1 MLSEAIEF
9 LPLPSHKNLDTEN
22 KMFTGIVQGTANIVR
37 IIEKENFRTHVI
49 KLEEDLVSDLKTGAS
64 IAHNGCC
71 LTVTEINGQEISF
84 DLMQETL
91 QVTNLGDLKLG
102 SSVNIERAACF
113 GDEIGGHQMSGHI
126 LFTAQVTDVIKTDNN
141 CQIWFE
147 IPQQFKKYVFSKG
160 YIGIDGISLTIGDV
174 KETKFN
180 VNLIPETLQR
190 TNIATREPGDRINI
204 EIDPQTQ
211 AIVETV
217 ERVLASRI
225 AE

>member
-1 MLSEAIEF
+1 
-9 LPLPSHKNLDTEN
+9 
-22 KMFTGIVQGTANIVR
+22 MFTGIVQGTAPVVK
-37 IIEKENFRTHVI
+37 IIEKENFRTHI
-49 KLEEDLVSDLKTGAS
+49 IELDEPLLEGLQTGAS

-71 LTVTEINGQEISF
+71 LTVTEIKGNLISF

-91 QVTNLGDLKLG
+91 QVTNLGELKVG
-102 SSVNIERAACF
+102 SPVNIERAARF

-126 LFTAQVTDVIKTDNN
+126 LFTARVTEVIKTENN
-141 CQIWFE
+141 CQIWFA
-147 IPQQFKKYVFSKG
+147 IPQQFKRFVFSKG

-174 KETKFN
+174 KDSTFN

-190 TNIATREPGDRINI
+190 TNIGSRKPGDRINI

-217 ERVLASRI
+217 ERIMALKKD
-225 AE
+225 